1 MFWRL
6 ICLTLIPLH
15 TITVANTA
23 AAGQA
28 VNNADKKVIFKN
40 RAPFTSCISWISN
53 TQIDDAQYTDVVM
66 PMYNLIEYS
75 DNYLKTSGIL
85 FQFCRNIPALDNDG
99 AVTDFNE
106 ANVTDSLNLN
116 KNLTGQTGDNGTKI
130 VELMVP
136 LKYLSNFWRTCL

>member
-1 MFWRL
+1 M
-6 ICLTLIPLH
+6 TLIPLH

-99 AVTDFNE
+99 AVTDFTE
-106 ANVTDSLNLN
+106 ANVTDSLNFN